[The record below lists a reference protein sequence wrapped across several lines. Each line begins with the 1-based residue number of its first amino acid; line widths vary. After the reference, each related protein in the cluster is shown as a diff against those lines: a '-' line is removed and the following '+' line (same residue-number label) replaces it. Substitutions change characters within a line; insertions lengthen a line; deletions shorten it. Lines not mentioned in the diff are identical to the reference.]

1 MKKFKLIGGFALSL
15 ALIFVC
21 GTVSVFA
28 TTHYISDVNWYKQL
42 NTRWCWAAVSE
53 SIIDKETPSF
63 TAGSFANRQS
73 RIVNIAKGSV
83 TNTTG
88 TTSDMIKA
96 MKSINSSAFRNATWD
111 YISGTSE
118 FKDIMDEILAD
129 DIVGINLY
137 DERPPYVSGKSYKGH
152 STFAYWV
159 DDTHD
164 NILLS
169 DPWRTSNHIDVYKS
183 DLLYDGFY
191 CHAYPSTVM
200 YGGIYLT

>member
-1 MKKFKLIGGFALSL
+1 ML
-15 ALIFVC
+15 
-21 GTVSVFA
+21 
-28 TTHYISDVNWYKQL
+28 
-42 NTRWCWAAVSE
+42 
-53 SIIDKETPSF
+53 
-63 TAGSFANRQS
+63 
-73 RIVNIAKGSV
+73 
-83 TNTTG
+83 
-88 TTSDMIKA
+88 
-96 MKSINSSAFRNATWD
+96 FR
-111 YISGTSE
+111 SE

-200 YGGIYLT
+200 YGGIYLTY